1 MPPEKDEF
9 DSALEDAVRTEDELE
24 AGIDLDDDDSAGD
37 DDAPAARAD
46 KTDQEPAIERAR
58 AAETAL
64 TNAADVAR
72 QWDAHHAQVESE
84 FKSAQDKYKD
94 IRKKAMAG
102 DASDEDEIA
111 AQDAVLEAR
120 FKLDKARDGL
130 SKASDYYQQV
140 ANAPKLAPAQQA
152 WLDANPKYTTDPRFQ
167 KQAQQ
172 VMRELADAGMDTTH
186 QNFYRKVDEKLR
198 APTRMGRD
206 SRRTPGA
213 PAVRTEKKGDDPGRM
228 SESEAKFVSKLGYDP
243 RDKRVAE
250 QWQRSKANTKRV
262 AQKRGFL

>member
-9 DSALEDAVRTEDELE
+9 DSVLEDAVRTEDDLE
-24 AGIDLDDDDSAGD
+24 TGLDLGDDEPDDESERRPEPESDDDS
-37 DDAPAARAD
+37 
-46 KTDQEPAIERAR
+46 EPAIERAR
-58 AAETAL
+58 AAEAAVSQ
-64 TNAADVAR
+64 AADVAR
-72 QWDAHHAQVESE
+72 QWDEHHKQVDAE
-84 FKSAQDKYKD
+84 FKAAQEKYKE

-102 DASDEDEIA
+102 DASDDDEIA
-111 AQDAVLEAR
+111 AQDAVFEAR
-120 FKLDKARDGL
+120 LKLDKARDGL
-130 SKASDYYQQV
+130 SKASDYYQKV
-140 ANAPKLAPAQQA
+140 ASAPKLAPAQQA

-172 VMRELADAGMDTTH
+172 VMRELAESGMDVTH

-198 APTRMGRD
+198 APTRMGKD

-213 PAVRTEKKGDDPGRM
+213 PAVRTEKKSDDTGRM

-250 QWQRSKANTKRV
+250 QWQRSKANTRRV